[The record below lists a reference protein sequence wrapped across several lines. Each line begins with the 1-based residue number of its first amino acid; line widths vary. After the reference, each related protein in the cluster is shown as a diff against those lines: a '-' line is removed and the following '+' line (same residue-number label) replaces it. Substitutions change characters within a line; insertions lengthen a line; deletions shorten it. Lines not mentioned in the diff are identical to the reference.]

1 MKLRAAAV
9 SAFLALTTSLMPDLA
24 LASSDDDADVET
36 GENSFVGSANA
47 GAHGGRGGPRDWTP
61 TPTAAGIDPV
71 GPAGPRDSGLDP
83 ICVREAI
90 GQQQEIFDF
99 CAPPT
104 DPADPAAPAEAAAPV
119 ITPAIVLQAF
129 QEVPLPDAVLT
140 IQPPDGLTLVNFD
153 TNFLTEA
160 EPFVEN
166 LTLLTNAVDLDITPT
181 SYTWDFGDGTTRTTT
196 TPGAPYPDLEV
207 THAYGRTG
215 TYQLNVT
222 ITWSADFRVNGGP
235 WIPVDGTVPIT
246 SPDVALQVQEGT
258 PVLVD

>member
-1 MKLRAAAV
+1 M
-9 SAFLALTTSLMPDLA
+9 TTPG
-24 LASSDDDADVET
+24 SDVPGFSGSDARDER
-36 GENSFVGSANA
+36 S
-47 GAHGGRGGPRDWTP
+47 GPP
-61 TPTAAGIDPV
+61 PV
-71 GPAGPRDSGLDP
+71 RDSGLDP
-83 ICVREAI
+83 LCVRTALDSGEND
-90 GQQQEIFDF
+90 IFGF

-207 THAYGRTG
+207 THAYERTG